1 MRQTQASVDLPLH
14 QLSRLRAF
22 AAVGR
27 NLSFKRAAEDLH
39 VTQSALS
46 HHVRLLEQELGVQ
59 LVTRLHRR
67 IELTA
72 SGAQLLAACTEGF
85 GTLSAALQRFQAP
98 QDGPLTLSVAPYFS
112 ARWLTPRLGAFWAR
126 HPDIDLQLR
135 HAYQPADFLHES
147 VDAGI
152 NWGHGRWPDADA
164 TLVLGGEL
172 TVVCSPQTLR
182 TLPRKP
188 TPASLLA
195 CRLLYEFDAGHWPQW
210 FANAGV
216 AVKRKLKTVQIDDSH
231 ALRRSVLDGHGV
243 ALFFRGLIKEDLEHG
258 LLCEPFSV
266 TVDPGSA
273 YYLLTPK
280 GKPVGRK
287 LQRFRDWLL
296 REVAANP
303 YA

>member
-1 MRQTQASVDLPLH
+1 MDLHLH

-27 NLSFKRAAEDLH
+27 HLSFKRAAEELH

-46 HHVRLLEQELGVQ
+46 HHVRLLEQELGAQ
-59 LVTRLHRR
+59 LITRLHRR

-72 SGAQLLAACTEGF
+72 SGSQLLSACVEGL
-85 GTLSAALQRFQAP
+85 GTLSAALRRFKATH
-98 QDGPLTLSVAPYFS
+98 DGPLTVSVAPYFS
-112 ARWLTPRLGAFWAR
+112 ARWLTPRLGSLWAR
-126 HPDIDLQLR
+126 HPEIDLQLR

-152 NWGHGRWPDADA
+152 NWGHGRWTDIDA
-164 TLVLGGEL
+164 TRVLGGEL

-182 TLPRKP
+182 GLPRNA
-188 TPASLLA
+188 TPASLLE
-195 CRLLYEFDAGHWPQW
+195 CRLLHEFDAEHWQRW

-243 ALFFRGLIKEDLEHG
+243 ALFFRGLIREDLNRG
-258 LLCEPFSV
+258 LLRAPFDV

-280 GKPVGRK
+280 GKPVGRR
-287 LQRFRDWLL
+287 LQLFSAWLMS
-296 REVAANP
+296 EVANDPFA
-303 YA
+303 

>member
-1 MRQTQASVDLPLH
+1 VDLHLH

-27 NLSFKRAAEDLH
+27 HLSFKRAAEDLH

-72 SGAQLLAACTEGF
+72 DGAQLLSACVEGF
-85 GTLSAALQRFQAP
+85 GVLSAALKRFKAA

-112 ARWLTPRLGAFWAR
+112 ARWLTPRLGAFWAK
-126 HPDIDLQLR
+126 HPDVELQLR

-152 NWGHGRWPDADA
+152 NWGHGQWPDGDA

-182 TLPRKP
+182 GLPRKP
-188 TPASLLA
+188 TPASLLD
-195 CRLLYEFDAGHWPQW
+195 CRLLYEFDAAHWQQW

-243 ALFFRGLIKEDLEHG
+243 ALFFQGLIKEDLEHG
-258 LLCEPFSV
+258 LLCAPFDV
-266 TVDPGSA
+266 RVDPGSA

-287 LQRFRDWLL
+287 VEVFRDWLL
-296 REVAANP
+296 AELAVNP